1 MTDPPVPP
9 TTEPTASLGA
19 SADARATVKL
29 NMADANFEELVIK
42 KETVAVELCTVR
54 GDLARGAVF
63 LRPTDGAERG
73 ERLLDVLSQR
83 WFVPLKTDD
92 KLIFIATRHL
102 AWARLDL
109 LAAIDEL
116 DPEAEGDENSCVA
129 RVSVEMIDG
138 KKIEGLL
145 RYTLPGSARR
155 LGDYLEKLESFFPL
169 RTDDH
174 VYLVASHCVAAVV
187 PIEEKR

>member
-1 MTDPPVPP
+1 MDAPP
-9 TTEPTASLGA
+9 EA
-19 SADARATVKL
+19 
-29 NMADANFEELVIK
+29 ELVIK

-54 GDLARGAVF
+54 GDVRRGSVF
-63 LRPTDGAERG
+63 LRPTDGADRG

-83 WFVPLKTDD
+83 WFVPLKTEE

-116 DPEAEGDENSCVA
+116 DPEAEGDENSAEAKVI
-129 RVSVEMIDG
+129 VEMLDG
-138 KKIEGLL
+138 KKIEGMV
-145 RYTLPGSARR
+145 RYSLPNQQRR

-169 RTDDH
+169 RTEDH
-174 VYLVASHCVAAVV
+174 VYLLSSTCVASVV
-187 PIEEKR
+187 PLEEKR